1 MKNEELNLELELH
14 MLWLKSCKK
23 IGTKANLTNRDL
35 GYKNLSNIIL
45 NVADLNYANLTGTN
59 LSGAQLVFAN
69 LRGSNLTGANLTGAN
84 LSGANL
90 SGAILRGANLTGANL
105 TGTKLNYA
113 DLSSATG
120 SISQIDF
127 LEKKFEKTKEGYIA
141 YKVFSNFYSPS
152 PEWVIEE
159 GGIINENV
167 NFNRCSGCG
176 CGINVA
182 TLDWVKS
189 REFGDLPIWKVLI
202 CWEWLGGVCVPYN
215 SDGKIRCERVKLI
228 ERLG

>member
-23 IGTKANLTNRDL
+23 IGTKANLINKDL
-35 GYKNLSNIIL
+35 SYKNLSNINL
-45 NVADLNYANLTGTN
+45 KDADLNYANLTGTN

-69 LRGSNLTGANLTGAN
+69 LRGTNLTGAN

-90 SGAILRGANLTGANL
+90 SGAILRGANLLGANL
-105 TGTKLNYA
+105 LGTNLNYA
-113 DLSSATG
+113 DLSSAIG

-127 LEKKFEKTKEGYIA
+127 LEKNFEKTKEGYIA
-141 YKVFSNFYSPS
+141 YKVFSSFYPPS
-152 PEWVIEE
+152 TEWVIEE
-159 GGIINENV
+159 GSIINENV